1 VIFIYNN
8 KGNTLPEILL
18 AFSIYIVCVVMFVSL
33 LNVVLVKQRE
43 IHHKYRISVVEQ
55 NEKELTLWR

>member
-8 KGNTLPEILL
+8 KGSTLPEILL

-33 LNVVLVKQRE
+33 LNIVLVKQRE
-43 IHHKYRISVVEQ
+43 LHQQYRISVMEQ